1 MAYNVGITWYNNNK
15 PRTGN
20 GWNPNYLWW
29 WLGDGLWQ
37 CYTHISIRCADLHL
51 LKPKWDVLT
60 AWYTA
65 KDPNNQPPMP
75 IRLQQYFYVAPK
87 VAYKVSTGCEMIF
100 FKWFVGMI
108 FVWDSTTWIQMERS
122 LGSGSASPE
131 VYDTVAYM
139 SVPAT
144 IFLVPF
150 AVLLG
155 DPRAKGGEVLE
166 S

>member
-1 MAYNVGITWYNNNK
+1 
-15 PRTGN
+15 
-20 GWNPNYLWW
+20 
-29 WLGDGLWQ
+29 
-37 CYTHISIRCADLHL
+37 
-51 LKPKWDVLT
+51 
-60 AWYTA
+60 
-65 KDPNNQPPMP
+65 
-75 IRLQQYFYVAPK
+75 
-87 VAYKVSTGCEMIF
+87 
-100 FKWFVGMI
+100 MI